1 MESYKVILPIGPF
14 SAQKKKKSGVLR
26 LKLSRVHTYCH
37 LGDCTQYHTARTRQS
52 MSWAKQS
59 TPKAVGLAI
68 IFQKGKGKHNPRWV
82 FTMCQALLNTFI
94 CTISFNLRDNT

>member
-37 LGDCTQYHTARTRQS
+37 LGRLYPISHSQDETEYELSQAVYPQS
-52 MSWAKQS
+52 CRLSHHL
-59 TPKAVGLAI
+59 PERE
-68 IFQKGKGKHNPRWV
+68 GK
-82 FTMCQALLNTFI
+82 T
-94 CTISFNLRDNT
+94 